1 MSEIILKDESYTI
14 VGICMEVNRELGMGF
29 KEAVYKEA
37 LEIELKNQDIPYER
51 EKLFTIEYK
60 GKYLRQK
67 YQADFFLF
75 DQIVLEIKATS
86 FIVDAFVAQTI
97 NYLKA
102 SALKLLG
109 RGGPGGDELFELAE
123 AAEHLFVEVV
133 GLVVEVCDL
142 HLGLDVDVVL
152 DVAAHLVLLD
162 LPVLADEDEGREE
175 DGFEA
180 DDHRQKPER
189 ERVEAGE
196 SGDA

>member
-1 MSEIILKDESYTI
+1 
-14 VGICMEVNRELGMGF
+14 MEVHRELGMGF

-67 YQADFFLF
+67 YQADFILF

-102 SALKLLG
+102 SRLKLG
-109 RGGPGGDELFELAE
+109 IIANFGQRS
-123 AAEHLFVEVV
+123 
-133 GLVVEVCDL
+133 LVYKRIV
-142 HLGLDVDVVL
+142 
-152 DVAAHLVLLD
+152 
-162 LPVLADEDEGREE
+162 
-175 DGFEA
+175 F
-180 DDHRQKPER
+180 
-189 ERVEAGE
+189 
-196 SGDA
+196 